1 MSPSETSNWTTPEAS
16 ARSVVY
22 RLLARLWLREL
33 DGPSLRVLR
42 SPPLCDAFAEAGG
55 RLPGDDDAAIEALAI
70 DYCQLFIGPANHLP
84 PFQSVWQSGQF
95 ESDAI
100 ASVKGH
106 AEVVGYDIA
115 TLPSGVMLDHLG
127 VQLDVMGHILA
138 RIATWQPDSGRLDDV
153 SEVARSFFA
162 KHLTWPS
169 RLLAIAAQK
178 ATTEFYRSTIALTG
192 EFLDKERPSLTHE
205 S

>member
-1 MSPSETSNWTTPEAS
+1 MAAAIETSHWTSPEVD
-16 ARSVVY
+16 ARSGMY
-22 RLLARLWLREL
+22 RLLARLWLREM
-33 DGPSLRVLR
+33 DGPSLRALR
-42 SPPLCDAFAEAGG
+42 SPPLCDAFTEAGG
-55 RLPGDDDAAIEALAI
+55 RLPGDATLEALAI

-106 AEVVGYDIA
+106 AEVVGYDFA
-115 TLPSGVMLDHLG
+115 ALPSGIMLDHLG
-127 VQLDVMGHILA
+127 VQLDVMGHILG
-138 RIATWQPDSGRLDDV
+138 RIAIWQPESGRLDNV
-153 SEVARSFFA
+153 LEVARSFFA

-169 RLLAIAAQK
+169 QLLEIAAQK
-178 ATTEFYRSTIALTG
+178 AATEFYRSTIALTG